1 MVAATATTNGK
12 FLRDTQAGQGFSRID
27 YLSVGTGN
35 FIGVNS
41 CLAGHSGQQL
51 QKIEGAALGR
61 KQGAT
66 VGFDVAK
73 QLVGSDS
80 ITVCRMPGDSRLRVQ
95 PDDTFVE
102 PRSAAKHP
110 GFTGNH
116 RGLDL
121 AITRYEAGCQV
132 PGADIFGER
141 GVDIANNFLGKR
153 KIKID
158 RHSGVWSAG

>member
-27 YLSVGTGN
+27 YLSFGTSN

-41 CLAGHSGQQL
+41 RLAGDGGQQL

-66 VGFDVAK
+66 VGFDSAK

-80 ITVCRMPGDSRLRVQ
+80 ITVFCMPVDSRLRVE
-95 PDDTFVE
+95 PGDTFIE
-102 PRSAAKHP
+102 PRSAAKHS
-110 GFTGNH
+110 GFSGYY

-121 AITRYEAGCQV
+121 AIARYEAGCQIS
-132 PGADIFGER
+132 GADIFGKC

-158 RHSGVWSAG
+158 KHSGVWSAG